1 MAEISQT
8 TLDLLPIS
16 CVILGNFYLL
26 PDVLPYQIKCA
37 EISQCSSDTEYQ
49 TWEVALADEE
59 ASTVWFHCSGGLLSQ
74 LPIQTWHLKIFF
86 CHLDTANTFLA
97 LVNAAAFHGF
107 LRWQAWIGAFGLRGI
122 HRGESWQVHVR
133 SPCVHNRD
141 KKHVARNISAEPGCS
156 SSCSIRMQKRLLSPC
171 QRGAVPWLR
180 AHTEEE
186 SLAAARGTWELTVLE
201 KKRDQSL
208 LFHCPSLLPYF
219 HSVPEWRKTLFSPLW
234 TKQWAAVHNCRN
246 DLL

>member
-1 MAEISQT
+1 MTSE
-8 TLDLLPIS
+8 D
-16 CVILGNFYLL
+16 
-26 PDVLPYQIKCA
+26 
-37 EISQCSSDTEYQ
+37 
-49 TWEVALADEE
+49 
-59 ASTVWFHCSGGLLSQ
+59 
-74 LPIQTWHLKIFF
+74 FF

-201 KKRDQSL
+201 KKKRSKSIISL
-208 LFHCPSLLPYF
+208 SFSPSLFPQCPRMKKNF
-219 HSVPEWRKTLFSPLW
+219 IFPSVNK
-234 TKQWAAVHNCRN
+234 AVSSCP
-246 DLL
+246 